1 MHKDYKNIIVDNV
14 QAFFTKPL
22 KNIDT
27 IYSCRK
33 YFGVTDGSYLYTN
46 CKKNLNIGED
56 YSADRIS
63 YLLKR
68 YETNASDNYH
78 LFYENEIKIDNLEIN
93 YMSKITKNILK
104 SLNYKKII
112 KIRNKNFNYLQK
124 NLRKINKLKVNN
136 NIGPYMYPL
145 LIENGEKIRKK
156 LQENKIYIS
165 KLWPEFKKIENISA
179 ELERSLANNILPIP
193 CDQRYNIED
202 MEIIIKILMEVTNE

>member
-1 MHKDYKNIIVDNV
+1 
-14 QAFFTKPL
+14 
-22 KNIDT
+22 
-27 IYSCRK
+27 
-33 YFGVTDGSYLYTN
+33 
-46 CKKNLNIGED
+46 
-56 YSADRIS
+56 
-63 YLLKR
+63 
-68 YETNASDNYH
+68 
-78 LFYENEIKIDNLEIN
+78 
-93 YMSKITKNILK
+93 MSKITKNILK